1 MILGARPPRG
11 SKSENVVR
19 TPMLRGIG
27 AGDVEIT
34 MTIWQLRTSRRCV
47 RSAAALVTAAG
58 LCVGAALAEPGVIDV
73 SSRLSQAESLLG
85 KGRLIEAQRVLSELL
100 RKGELSDAD
109 RAQLDDLLGSL
120 DRRLRSAD
128 PVEVSL
134 QKAEL
139 ALADGEIALMKRH
152 LEPVMRPGGATAGQR
167 DAAQKLKAQADE
179 VTGAIGS
186 LAADFTAQAR
196 EDFVSGRYARAK
208 STLAVLTRAG
218 LTLEPEADAIRSQI
232 FSIELE
238 RGRPFPIVEAAGLFQ
253 PGVLTRIA
261 EDKQELADAGEG
273 GGRLLDLF
281 GDAAFDEQPGVVR
294 REDEVPPLDAPID
307 LPPEGEQ
314 PEASQPAG
322 QPLPDDII
330 ERTLRADAQEKFARA
345 NQAMAQSEF
354 ATALSLYNEL
364 LSTGRS
370 YFTAEQVQQME
381 RNATDARVSLG
392 QQPQGGL
399 IDPTLEQNEAAR
411 TELRRE
417 FDNLMGQADQ
427 RLRSADIAGA
437 RERVSSARLVLN
449 SGRNLLPQ
457 AEYETKLAAID
468 SKISEI
474 EKQGIEIQ
482 LRETQA
488 REAMIRQRA
497 EQDREQAQ
505 VQRESKIN
513 EQLDRVRALMGELKY
528 DEALQVLDSTL
539 FLDPINPAALLMK
552 DIVRDI
558 LISREY
564 AEIRKERGV
573 RFAQLSV
580 DNYRA
585 SMPIPEIVTYPD
597 DWPRISLGRGEP
609 VAASET
615 PENRRVLAAL
625 ESQRIPVSFDNPLGD
640 VVAFMETVTSQNF
653 DVNWSSLELL
663 SIDEQTPVQ
672 LKLNNVPVSVVLD
685 RLVEKISDPL
695 SPAGW
700 AVQDGIVQI
709 ASDEALRRNTSL
721 VIYDIRDLL
730 IEIPD
735 YQDSPDIDLDNVL
748 QNSGGGGGG
757 GGGGQ
762 SPFDDADGGDDD
774 EERDRQERIDQIID
788 IIQNNVDFEGWQ
800 DNGGDTGF
808 IQELSGSLII
818 RNTPKNHRAISGLL
832 SQIRAQRAM
841 QINVETR
848 FLLVNQD
855 FFEEIGFDLDVYFGG
870 DNDSV
875 RFARAND
882 PTVTVGDFF
891 EFNPANTAPDS
902 GQGLQRSVTGAANT
916 VGGAQASVTQGVL
929 PTNGVSPVGVGQNSL
944 GLTESLGAN
953 AGAFASSILGSA
965 PALGI
970 AGQFL
975 DDIQVDFLIKATQA
989 DRRSV
994 QLTAPRLTFTNGQ
1007 IANIVVATQTAFVS
1021 QLTPVVATSAVGF
1034 TPTISVV
1041 SEGVTME
1048 IEGTVSSD
1056 RRYVTMN
1063 VQTGVSRIDG
1073 FAEQAVT
1080 AVAGGQL
1087 VSSEDVQSFIQL
1099 PTVTVTRIQTTV
1111 TVPDQGTVLLGGQ
1124 RLVTEFEIE
1133 TGVPVV
1139 SKIPILSRFFTNR
1152 IESKEEQTLLI
1163 LIKPTILIQSEQE
1176 EMNFPGL
1183 NDTLSNTL
1191 GG

>member
-1 MILGARPPRG
+1 
-11 SKSENVVR
+11 
-19 TPMLRGIG
+19 
-27 AGDVEIT
+27 
-34 MTIWQLRTSRRCV
+34 MTIWQFGSSRRYV
-47 RSAAALVTAAG
+47 LSAAALVTAAG
-58 LCVGAALAEPGVIDV
+58 LCVGTSVAEIGVYGSNEFGSDEPGVA
-73 SSRLSQAESLLG
+73 SATSGFEQAEMLMNR
-85 KGRLIEAQRVLSELL
+85 GRLIEAQQVLSGLVRSKALTDEE
-100 RKGELSDAD
+100 RGT
-109 RAQLDDLLGSL
+109 LDDLLGSL

-128 PVEVSL
+128 PMELSL
-134 QKAEL
+134 QKAEA
-139 ALADGEIALMKRH
+139 ALAEGDIALMNRQ
-152 LEPVMRPGGATAGQR
+152 LQPVLRRGESTQAQRELGRELTAEGEKITASVAT
-167 DAAQKLKAQADE
+167 
-179 VTGAIGS
+179 
-186 LAADFTAQAR
+186 LA
-196 EDFVSGRYARAK
+196 EDFVAQAKVDFIDGRFGRAK

-218 LTLEPEADAIRSQI
+218 VELTPEADAIRTQL
-232 FSIELE
+232 FNIELE
-238 RGRPFPIVEAAGLFQ
+238 RGQPFAIVEAAGLFQ

-261 EDKQELADAGEG
+261 DDKQQLADADT
-273 GGRLLDLF
+273 RDTLLDLF
-281 GDAAFDEQPGVVR
+281 GDADFDDQPGVIR
-294 REDEVPPLDAPID
+294 RDDDDDDVPPLDAPID
-307 LPPEGEQ
+307 LTDDQPEGD
-314 PEASQPAG
+314 

-330 ERTLRADAQEKFARA
+330 DRTMRADAQAKLAQA
-345 NQAMAQSEF
+345 NQAFARSEF
-354 ATALSLYNEL
+354 TTALNLYNEIL
-364 LSTGRS
+364 AASRS
-370 YFTAEQVQQME
+370 YLTAEQIQEAEQ
-381 RNATDARVSLG
+381 NATDARITLG
-392 QQPQGGL
+392 NQPEGEFIGGV
-399 IDPTLEQNEAAR
+399 LEERQAAI

-417 FDNLMGQADQ
+417 FDNLMNQADQ
-427 RLRSADIAGA
+427 RLRSSDISGA

-449 SGRNLLPQ
+449 SERSLLAE
-457 AEYETKLAAID
+457 AEYENKLALID
-468 SKISEI
+468 QKISDI
-474 EKQGIEIQ
+474 ENQAIEIQ
-482 LRETQA
+482 LREA
-488 REAMIRQRA
+488 REREAMIAQKADEDRA
-497 EQDREQAQ
+497 QAQ
-505 VQRESKIN
+505 QQRQSKIN
-513 EQLDRVRALMGELKY
+513 EQLDRVRALMSELKY
-528 DEALQVLDSTL
+528 EEALQVLDSTL
-539 FLDPINPAALLMK
+539 FLDPINPAALFMK
-552 DIVRDI
+552 DIVRDTI
-558 LISREY
+558 IAREY
-564 AEIRKERGV
+564 ADIRKERGV
-573 RFAQLSV
+573 QFADLTV
-580 DNYRA
+580 ENYRA
-585 SMPIPEIVTYPD
+585 SMPITDIITYPD

-625 ESQRIPVSFDNPLGD
+625 ESQRIPVNFDNPLGD
-640 VVAFMETVTSQNF
+640 VISFLETVTSQNF
-653 DVNWSSLELL
+653 DVNWTSLELL

-672 LKLNNVPVSVVLD
+672 LRLNNVPINTVLD
-685 RLVEKISDPL
+685 RIVEKVSDPL

-735 YQDSPDIDLDNVL
+735 YQDAPDIDLQNVL
-748 QNSGGGGGG
+748 QNTGG

-762 SPFDDADGGDDD
+762 SPFDGAQNDDD
-774 EERDRQERIDQIID
+774 EERDRQDRIDQIID

-818 RNTPKNHRAISGLL
+818 RNTPKNHRAITGLL

-855 FFEEIGFDLDVYFGG
+855 FFEEIGFDLDVYFGN

-875 RFARAND
+875 QFARATD
-882 PTVTVGDFF
+882 PTVSVGDFF
-891 EFNPANTAPDS
+891 EFNPGNTALDS
-902 GQGLQRSVTGAANT
+902 GVGLQRSVTGAANT
-916 VGGAQASVTQGVL
+916 TGGVAGSTTQGVVPYDGL
-929 PTNGVSPVGVGQNSL
+929 SPIGVGQNSL
-944 GLTESLGAN
+944 GLTEQLGAN
-953 AGAFASSILGSA
+953 SGAFASSILGSA

-975 DDIQVDFLIKATQA
+975 DDIQVDFLVKATQA

-1048 IEGTVSSD
+1048 VEGTVSSD

-1139 SKIPILSRFFTNR
+1139 SKIPILNRFFTNR

-1176 EMNFPGL
+1176 ENNFPGL
-1183 NDTLSNTL
+1183 SDTLINSL

>member
-1 MILGARPPRG
+1 
-11 SKSENVVR
+11 
-19 TPMLRGIG
+19 
-27 AGDVEIT
+27 
-34 MTIWQLRTSRRCV
+34 MTIWQFGSSRRCV
-47 RSAAALVTAAG
+47 RSAAALAMAAG
-58 LCVGAALAEPGVIDV
+58 LCVGASLAEIGNSFPDEPEASTV
-73 SSRLSQAESLLG
+73 SGAFAEVESLLNT
-85 KGRLIEAQRVLSELL
+85 GRLIEAKNILSGLMRSEA
-100 RKGELSDAD
+100 LSDSE
-109 RAQLDDLLGSL
+109 RERLDTLLGKL
-120 DRRLRSAD
+120 DRRIRSAD
-128 PVEVSL
+128 PMELSL
-134 QKAEL
+134 QKAEA
-139 ALADGEIALMKRH
+139 ALAEGDIALMKRQ
-152 LEPVMRPGGATAGQR
+152 LQPVLRRGESTPAQRELAERLTAKG
-167 DAAQKLKAQADE
+167 DLVTAD
-179 VTGAIGS
+179 VAV
-186 LAADFTAQAR
+186 LADDFIAQAR
-196 EDFVSGRYARAK
+196 QDYIDGRFSRAK

-218 LTLEPEADAIRSQI
+218 VELSPEADLIRTQL
-232 FSIELE
+232 FNIELE
-238 RGRPFPIVEAAGLFQ
+238 RGQPFAIVEAAGLFQ
-253 PGVLTRIA
+253 PGVLSRITD
-261 EDKQELADAGEG
+261 EKEQLADAGT
-273 GGRLLDLF
+273 RDTLLDLF
-281 GDAAFDEQPGVVR
+281 GDAKFDDQPGVIR
-294 REDEVPPLDAPID
+294 REDDDNDDVPPLDAPID
-307 LPPEGEQ
+307 LTDQ
-314 PEASQPAG
+314 PQSDQPVD
-322 QPLPDDII
+322 PDDII
-330 ERTLRADAQEKFARA
+330 ERTMRADAQAKLAQA
-345 NQAMAQSEF
+345 NQAFANAEF
-354 ATALSLYNEL
+354 STALQLYNEL
-364 LSTGRS
+364 LATSRE
-370 YFTAEQVQQME
+370 YLTAEQIQQAE
-381 RNATDARVSLG
+381 RNATDARISLNG
-392 QQPQGGL
+392 QDAGL
-399 IDPTLEQNEAAR
+399 LEETFQANQAAM
-411 TELRRE
+411 TETRRE
-417 FDNLMGQADQ
+417 FDNLMNQADQ

-437 RERVSSARLVLN
+437 RERVSSARLVLSKN
-449 SGRNLLPQ
+449 RNLLPE
-457 AEYETKLAAID
+457 AEYENKLAAID
-468 SKISEI
+468 QKIQDI
-474 EKQGIEIQ
+474 EQQDIEIKQ
-482 LRETQA
+482 NEARI
-488 REAMIRQRA
+488 REAQLQQKADEDRQRA
-497 EQDREQAQ
+497 QL
-505 VQRESKIN
+505 QREEKIN
-513 EQLDRVRALMGELKY
+513 EQLDRVRALMAEMKY
-528 DEALQVLDSTL
+528 EEALQVIDSTL

-552 DIVRDI
+552 DIVSDI
-558 LISREY
+558 IISRDY
-564 AEIRKERGV
+564 AEIRSRRGTE
-573 RFAQLSV
+573 FAKLTV

-585 SMPIPEIVTYPD
+585 SIPISDIITYPD

-625 ESQRIPVSFDNPLGD
+625 ESQRIPVNFDNPLGD
-640 VVAFMETVTSQNF
+640 VISFLETVTGQNF
-653 DVNWSSLELL
+653 DVNWTSLELL

-672 LKLNNVPVSVVLD
+672 LRLNNVPINTVLD
-685 RLVEKISDPL
+685 RIVEKVSDPL

-709 ASDEALRRNTSL
+709 ASDEALRRNTTL

-735 YQDSPDIDLDNVL
+735 FQDAPDIDLQNVL
-748 QNSGGGGGG
+748 QSNQG

-762 SPFDDADGGDDD
+762 SPFDGDQAEDD
-774 EERDRQERIDQIID
+774 EERDRQDRIDQIID

-818 RNTPKNHRAISGLL
+818 RNTPKNHRAITGLL

-855 FFEEIGFDLDVYFGG
+855 FFEEIGFDLDIYFGNS
-870 DNDSV
+870 NDSV
-875 RFARAND
+875 QFARATD

-902 GQGLQRSVTGAANT
+902 GVGLQRSVTGAGNS
-916 VGGAQASVTQGVL
+916 VGGVAGSTTQGVVPYDGL
-929 PTNGVSPVGVGQNSL
+929 SPIGVGQNSL

-975 DDIQVDFLIKATQA
+975 DDIQVDFLVKATQA

-1073 FAEQAVT
+1073 FAEQPVT

-1139 SKIPILSRFFTNR
+1139 SKIPILNRFFTNR

-1176 EMNFPGL
+1176 ENNFPGL
-1183 NDTLSNTL
+1183 SDTLINSL

>member
-1 MILGARPPRG
+1 
-11 SKSENVVR
+11 
-19 TPMLRGIG
+19 MLRGIG

-34 MTIWQLRTSRRCV
+34 MTKWQLRTSGRCV

-58 LCVGAALAEPGVIDV
+58 LCVGAALAEPGVLDV
-73 SSRLSQAESLLG
+73 TSRLTQAESLLG
-85 KGRLIEAQRVLSELL
+85 KGRLIEAQRVLSGLL
-100 RKGELSDAD
+100 RKGELTDAD
-109 RAQLDDLLGSL
+109 KAQLDDLLGSL

-134 QKAEL
+134 QKAEQ

-152 LEPVMRPGGATAGQR
+152 IEPVMRPGGASAAQR
-167 DAAQKLKAQADE
+167 DAAQKLLAQGNA
-179 VTGAIGS
+179 VTATVGS
-186 LAADFTAQAR
+186 LATDFTAQAR

-218 LTLEPEADAIRSQI
+218 VELDAEADAIRSQL

-238 RGRPFPIVEAAGLFQ
+238 RGQPFAIVEAAGLFQ

-261 EDKQELADAGEG
+261 EEKQELADAGEG
-273 GGRLLDLF
+273 SGGRLIDLF
-281 GDAAFDEQPGVVR
+281 GDAAFEEQPGVVR

-307 LPPEGEQ
+307 LQ
-314 PEASQPAG
+314 PVAAEPAG

-345 NQAMAQSEF
+345 NQALAQSEF

-364 LSTGRS
+364 LTTSRP
-370 YFTAEQVQQME
+370 YFTAEEIQLME

-392 QQPQGGL
+392 QQPEGGL

-417 FDNLMGQADQ
+417 FDNLMNQADQ

-457 AEYETKLAAID
+457 AEYENKLSSID

-474 EKQGIEIQ
+474 ENQAIEIQ

-528 DEALQVLDSTL
+528 EEALQVLDSTL

-564 AEIRKERGV
+564 ADIRKERGV
-573 RFAQLSV
+573 AFAQLTV

-625 ESQRIPVSFDNPLGD
+625 DSQRIPVNFDNPLGD

-672 LKLNNVPVSVVLD
+672 LNLNNVPVSVVLD

-748 QNSGGGGGG
+748 QSSGGGGG

-762 SPFDDADGGDDD
+762 SPFDDAGGDDDD

-929 PTNGVSPVGVGQNSL
+929 PTNGMSPVGVGQNSL

-953 AGAFASSILGSA
+953 AGAFASNILGSA

-1163 LIKPTILIQSEQE
+1163 LIKPTILIQAEQE

>member
-1 MILGARPPRG
+1 
-11 SKSENVVR
+11 
-19 TPMLRGIG
+19 
-27 AGDVEIT
+27 
-34 MTIWQLRTSRRCV
+34 MTILQFGSSRRCV

-58 LCVGAALAEPGVIDV
+58 LCVGASVAEFGVSVQAEPGVHSV
-73 SSRLSQAESLLG
+73 SSGLEQADALMNR
-85 KGRLIEAQRVLSELL
+85 GRLIEAQRI
-100 RKGELSDAD
+100 LSDLMRSDELTEDDKSA
-109 RAQLDDLLGSL
+109 LDGMLGRL
-120 DRRLRSAD
+120 DRCLRSAD
-128 PVEVSL
+128 PIELSL
-134 QKAEL
+134 QKAEA
-139 ALADGEIALMKRH
+139 ALAEGEISLMKRH
-152 LEPVMRPGGATAGQR
+152 LQPVLRRGESTQAQRELAQQLTAQG
-167 DAAQKLKAQADE
+167 DE
-179 VTGAIGS
+179 VTSSVAS
-186 LAADFTAQAR
+186 LAD
-196 EDFVSGRYARAK
+196 DFVEQAKQDFIDGRFSRAK

-218 LTLEPEADAIRSQI
+218 VTLSPEADMIRSQL
-232 FSIELE
+232 FTIELE
-238 RGRPFPIVEAAGLFQ
+238 RGQPFAIVEAAGLFQ
-253 PGVLTRIA
+253 PGVLTRIND
-261 EDKQELADAGEG
+261 DKEQLADANTRET
-273 GGRLLDLF
+273 LLDLF
-281 GDAAFDEQPGVVR
+281 GDAKFDDQPGVIR
-294 REDEVPPLDAPID
+294 RDDEVPPLDAPID
-307 LPPEGEQ
+307 LDEQ
-314 PEASQPAG
+314 PEGDQPVEG

-330 ERTLRADAQEKFARA
+330 ERTLRADAQAKLAQA
-345 NQAMAQSEF
+345 NEAFAQSEYSR
-354 ATALSLYNEL
+354 ALTLYNEL
-364 LSTGRS
+364 LATSRS
-370 YFTAEQVQQME
+370 YFTAEQLQQIQ
-381 RNATDARVSLG
+381 RNATDAQVSLG
-392 QQPQGGL
+392 GQSPPELLDQTLDQQ
-399 IDPTLEQNEAAR
+399 EAAR

-417 FDNLMGQADQ
+417 FDNLMSQADQ
-427 RLRSADIAGA
+427 SLRSSDISGA

-449 SGRNLLPQ
+449 KNRNILPE
-457 AEYETKLAAID
+457 AEYENKLAAID
-468 SKISEI
+468 QKITNI
-474 EKQGIEIQ
+474 ENQAIEIQ
-482 LRETQA
+482 LKEARDRELMLQ
-488 REAMIRQRA
+488 QRA
-497 EQDREQAQ
+497 EEDRTQAQ
-505 VQRESKIN
+505 RLRETKIN
-513 EQLDRVRALMGELKY
+513 EQLDRVRALTGELKY
-528 DEALQVLDSTL
+528 EEALQVLDSTL
-539 FLDPINPAALLMK
+539 FLDPTNPAALLMK
-552 DIVRDI
+552 DIVRDNI
-558 LISREY
+558 ISRNY
-564 AEIRKERGV
+564 ARIRKERGNE
-573 RFAQLSV
+573 FAKLTV
-580 DNYRA
+580 DNYEA
-585 SMPIPEIVTYPD
+585 SMPIADIITYPD

-615 PENRRVLAAL
+615 PENRRVLASL
-625 ESQRIPVSFDNPLGD
+625 ESQRIPVNFDNPLSD
-640 VVAFMETVTSQNF
+640 VIAFLETVTGQNF
-653 DVNWSSLELL
+653 DVNWTSLELL

-672 LKLNNVPVSVVLD
+672 LRLNNVPINTVLD
-685 RLVEKISDPL
+685 RIVEKISDPL

-735 YQDSPDIDLDNVL
+735 YQDAPDIDLQNVL
-748 QNSGGGGGG
+748 QNTGG

-762 SPFDDADGGDDD
+762 SPFDGAQNDDN
-774 EERDRQERIDQIID
+774 EERDRQDRIDQIID

-855 FFEEIGFDLDVYFGG
+855 FFEEIGFDLDVYFGNN
-870 DNDSV
+870 NDSV
-875 RFARAND
+875 SFARAND
-882 PTVTVGDFF
+882 PTVTAGDFF
-891 EFNPANTAPDS
+891 KFNPGSTSPDS
-902 GQGLQRSVTGAANT
+902 GQGLQRSVTGAGNT
-916 VGGAQASVTQGVL
+916 VGGVPGSVTQGVV
-929 PTNGVSPVGVGQNSL
+929 PPDGFSPVGVGQNSL
-944 GLTESLGAN
+944 GLTEQLGAN

-975 DDIQVDFLIKATQA
+975 DDIQVDFLVKATQA

-1139 SKIPILSRFFTNR
+1139 SKIPILNRFFTNR

-1176 EMNFPGL
+1176 ENNFPGL
-1183 NDTLSNTL
+1183 GDTLINSL

>member
-1 MILGARPPRG
+1 MLSI
-11 SKSENVVR
+11 
-19 TPMLRGIG
+19 LRGIG
-27 AGDVEIT
+27 GCDLEIT
-34 MTIWQLRTSRRCV
+34 MTIWQFGSSRRYV

-58 LCVGAALAEPGVIDV
+58 LCVGASVAEMSVLGSYEPEVASA
-73 SSRLSQAESLLG
+73 SSGFEQAEALMN
-85 KGRLIEAQRVLSELL
+85 KGRLIEAQRVLSSLVRSQALTDTE
-100 RKGELSDAD
+100 RET
-109 RAQLDDLLGSL
+109 LDGLLGSL

-128 PVEVSL
+128 PMELSL
-134 QKAEL
+134 QKAEA
-139 ALADGEIALMKRH
+139 ALAEGDIALMNRQ
-152 LEPVMRPGGATAGQR
+152 LQPVLRRGESTQAQRELAQELTAQGEKITAEISVLAE
-167 DAAQKLKAQADE
+167 DFIAQAKQ
-179 VTGAIGS
+179 
-186 LAADFTAQAR
+186 DFI
-196 EDFVSGRYARAK
+196 DGRFGRAK

-218 LTLEPEADAIRSQI
+218 VELTPEADRIRTQL
-232 FSIELE
+232 FNIELE
-238 RGRPFPIVEAAGLFQ
+238 RGQPFAIVEAAGLFQ
-253 PGVLTRIA
+253 PGVLTRITD
-261 EDKQELADAGEG
+261 EKEQLADAGT
-273 GGRLLDLF
+273 RDTLLDLF
-281 GDAAFDEQPGVVR
+281 GDAEFDDQPGVIR
-294 REDEVPPLDAPID
+294 REDDDDDVPPLDAPID
-307 LPPEGEQ
+307 LTDDQPEGD
-314 PEASQPAG
+314 

-330 ERTLRADAQEKFARA
+330 ERTMRADAQAKLAQA
-345 NQAMAQSEF
+345 NQAFANSEYT
-354 ATALSLYNEL
+354 TALNLYNEL
-364 LSTGRS
+364 LASGRP
-370 YFTAEQVQQME
+370 YLNADQIRQIEQ
-381 RNATDARVSLG
+381 NATEARISLG
-392 QQPQGGL
+392 AQPGGEL
-399 IDPTLEQNEAAR
+399 IDDEIGQRQAAI

-417 FDNLMGQADQ
+417 FDNLMNQSDQ
-427 RLRSADIAGA
+427 RLRSADISGA

-449 SGRNLLPQ
+449 SGRNLLAE
-457 AEYETKLAAID
+457 AEYENKLALID
-468 SKISEI
+468 QKIADI
-474 EKQGIEIQ
+474 ENQAIEIQ
-482 LRETQA
+482 LQEARE
-488 REAMIRQRA
+488 REAMIRQKA
-497 EQDREQAQ
+497 EEDRTQAQ
-505 VQRESKIN
+505 QQRQAKIN
-513 EQLDRVRALMGELKY
+513 EQLDRVRALMSELKY
-528 DEALQVLDSTL
+528 EEALQVLDSTL
-539 FLDPINPAALLMK
+539 FLDPINPAALFMK
-552 DIVRDI
+552 DIVRDTI
-558 LISREY
+558 IAREY
-564 AEIRKERGV
+564 ADIRKERGV
-573 RFAQLSV
+573 RFADLTV
-580 DNYRA
+580 ENYRA
-585 SMPIPEIVTYPD
+585 SMPITDIITYPD

-625 ESQRIPVSFDNPLGD
+625 ESQRIDTNFDNPLGD
-640 VVAFMETVTSQNF
+640 VISFLETVTSQNF
-653 DVNWSSLELL
+653 DVNWTSLELL

-672 LKLNNVPVSVVLD
+672 LRLNNVPIQTVLD
-685 RLVEKISDPL
+685 RIVEKISDPL

-735 YQDSPDIDLDNVL
+735 YQDAPDIDLQNVL
-748 QNSGGGGGG
+748 QNTGG

-762 SPFDDADGGDDD
+762 SPFDGDTNDDD
-774 EERDRQERIDQIID
+774 EERDRQDRIDQIID
-788 IIQNNVDFEGWQ
+788 IIQSNVDFEGWQ

-818 RNTPKNHRAISGLL
+818 RNTPKNHREITGLL

-855 FFEEIGFDLDVYFGG
+855 FFEEIGFDLDVYFGN

-875 RFARAND
+875 QFARATD
-882 PTVTVGDFF
+882 PTVNVGDFF
-891 EFNPANTAPDS
+891 EFNPGNTAPDS
-902 GQGLQRSVTGAANT
+902 GVGLQRSVTGAGNT
-916 VGGAQASVTQGVL
+916 TGGVQGSTTQGVVPYDGL
-929 PTNGVSPVGVGQNSL
+929 SPIGVGQNSL
-944 GLTESLGAN
+944 GLTEQLGAN

-975 DDIQVDFLIKATQA
+975 DDIQVDFLVKATQA

-1048 IEGTVSSD
+1048 VEGTVSSD

-1073 FAEQAVT
+1073 FAEQPVT

-1139 SKIPILSRFFTNR
+1139 SKIPILNRFFTNR

-1176 EMNFPGL
+1176 ENNFPGL
-1183 NDTLSNTL
+1183 SDTLINSL

>member
-1 MILGARPPRG
+1 
-11 SKSENVVR
+11 
-19 TPMLRGIG
+19 
-27 AGDVEIT
+27 
-34 MTIWQLRTSRRCV
+34 MTIRQFGSSRRCV
-47 RSAAALVTAAG
+47 RSAAALVMAAG
-58 LCVGAALAEPGVIDV
+58 LGVGASVAEFPGWLATEPEV
-73 SSRLSQAESLLG
+73 SSEAAGFVQAKTLMD
-85 KGRLIEAQRVLSELL
+85 KGRLIEAQRVLSSLV
-100 RKGELSDAD
+100 RSQALSDAE
-109 RAQLDDLLGSL
+109 REKLDDMLGAL

-128 PVEVSL
+128 PMELSL
-134 QKAEL
+134 QKAEAALTEGDIGLMNRQLQPVLRRGESTQAQREL
-139 ALADGEIALMKRH
+139 AQQLTAQGEQITSEIAVLA
-152 LEPVMRPGGATAGQR
+152 E
-167 DAAQKLKAQADE
+167 DFIAQAKQDY
-179 VTGAIGS
+179 I
-186 LAADFTAQAR
+186 D
-196 EDFVSGRYARAK
+196 GRFGRAK

-218 LTLEPEADAIRSQI
+218 VELTPEADRIRTQL
-232 FSIELE
+232 FNIELE
-238 RGRPFPIVEAAGLFQ
+238 RGQPFPIVEAAGLFQ
-253 PGVLTRIA
+253 PGVLTRISD
-261 EDKQELADAGEG
+261 EKQQLADAGT
-273 GGRLLDLF
+273 RDTLLDLF
-281 GDAAFDEQPGVVR
+281 GDAKFDDQPGVIR
-294 REDEVPPLDAPID
+294 REDDKDSEVPPLDAPID
-307 LPPEGEQ
+307 LTDGQPEGD
-314 PEASQPAG
+314 

-330 ERTLRADAQEKFARA
+330 DRTMRADAGAKLAQA
-345 NQAMAQSEF
+345 NQAFANSEYT
-354 ATALSLYNEL
+354 TALNLYNEL
-364 LSTGRS
+364 LASSRA
-370 YFTAEQVQQME
+370 YLTAEQIRQIEQ
-381 RNATDARVSLG
+381 NATEARISLG
-392 QQPQGGL
+392 SQPGGNL
-399 IDPTLEQNEAAR
+399 VDDEINQRQAAI

-417 FDNLMGQADQ
+417 FDNLMNQADQ
-427 RLRSADIAGA
+427 RLRSADISGA

-449 SGRNLLPQ
+449 SDRNLLAE
-457 AEYETKLAAID
+457 AEYENKLALID
-468 SKISEI
+468 QKRTDI
-474 EKQGIEIQ
+474 ENQAIEIQ
-482 LRETQA
+482 LREA
-488 REAMIRQRA
+488 REREEQLQRQA
-497 EQDREQAQ
+497 EEGRTAAQ
-505 VQRESKIN
+505 QQRDAKIN
-513 EQLDRVRALMGELKY
+513 EQLDRVRALNAELKY
-528 DEALQVLDSTL
+528 EEALQVLDSTL
-539 FLDPINPAALLMK
+539 FLDPTNPAALFMK
-552 DIVRDI
+552 DIVRDTI
-558 LISREY
+558 IAREY
-564 AEIRKERGV
+564 ADIRKERGV
-573 RFAQLSV
+573 RFAELTV
-580 DNYRA
+580 ENNRA
-585 SMPIPEIVTYPD
+585 SMPITDIVTYPD

-625 ESQRIPVSFDNPLGD
+625 ESQRIPVNFDNPLGD
-640 VVAFMETVTSQNF
+640 VISFLETVTSQNF
-653 DVNWSSLELL
+653 DVNWASLELL

-672 LKLNNVPVSVVLD
+672 LRLNNVPINTVLD
-685 RLVEKISDPL
+685 RIVEKVSDPL

-735 YQDSPDIDLDNVL
+735 YQDAPDIDLQNVL
-748 QNSGGGGGG
+748 QSTGG

-762 SPFDDADGGDDD
+762 SPFNGDQNDDD
-774 EERDRQERIDQIID
+774 EERDRQDRIDQIID
-788 IIQNNVDFEGWQ
+788 IIQSNVDFEGWQ

-818 RNTPKNHRAISGLL
+818 RNTPKNHREINGLL

-855 FFEEIGFDLDVYFGG
+855 FFEEIGFDLDVYFGN

-875 RFARAND
+875 QFARATD

-891 EFNPANTAPDS
+891 EFNPGNTAPDS
-902 GQGLQRSVTGAANT
+902 GVGLQNSVTGAANT
-916 VGGAQASVTQGVL
+916 PGGANTQITQGVV
-929 PTNGVSPVGVGQNSL
+929 PTNGLSPIGVGQNSL
-944 GLTESLGAN
+944 GLTEQLGAN
-953 AGAFASSILGSA
+953 SGAFASSILGSA

-975 DDIQVDFLIKATQA
+975 DDIQVDFLVKATQA

-1073 FAEQAVT
+1073 FAEQPVT

-1111 TVPDQGTVLLGGQ
+1111 IVPDQGTVLLGGQ

-1139 SKIPILSRFFTNR
+1139 SKIPILNRFFTNR

-1176 EMNFPGL
+1176 ENNFPGL
-1183 NDTLSNTL
+1183 NDTLINSL

>member
-1 MILGARPPRG
+1 MPILRR
-11 SKSENVVR
+11 
-19 TPMLRGIG
+19 IG
-27 AGDVEIT
+27 GCDLEIT
-34 MTIWQLRTSRRCV
+34 MTILQFGSSRRCV

-58 LCVGAALAEPGVIDV
+58 LCVGASVAEIGGAALAEPGVSSV
-73 SSRLSQAESLLG
+73 SSELTLAETLMN
-85 KGRLIEAQRVLSELL
+85 KGRLIEAQRLLSAAMRSDELASEDQQL
-100 RKGELSDAD
+100 LDSLLG
-109 RAQLDDLLGSL
+109 QLD
-120 DRRLRSAD
+120 RCLRSAD
-128 PVEVSL
+128 PMELSL
-134 QKAEL
+134 QKAEA

-152 LEPVMRPGGATAGQR
+152 LQPVLRRGGSTLAQRELAQQLTAQGE
-167 DAAQKLKAQADE
+167 AVSMGVE
-179 VTGAIGS
+179 S
-186 LAADFTAQAR
+186 LAEDFVAQAR
-196 EDFVSGRYARAK
+196 QDFIDGRFSRAK

-218 LTLEPEADAIRSQI
+218 LELSPEADTIRTQL
-232 FSIELE
+232 FNIELE
-238 RGRPFPIVEAAGLFQ
+238 RGQPFAIVEAAGLFQ
-253 PGVLTRIA
+253 PGVLTRIND
-261 EDKQELADAGEG
+261 DKEQLANADTRAT
-273 GGRLLDLF
+273 LLDLF
-281 GDAAFDEQPGVVR
+281 GDASFEEQPGVIR
-294 REDEVPPLDAPID
+294 RDDEVPPLDAPID
-307 LPPEGEQ
+307 LDDQ
-314 PEASQPAG
+314 PEADEPAPG

-330 ERTLRADAQEKFARA
+330 ERTLRTDAQAKLA
-345 NQAMAQSEF
+345 QADQAFAQSEYNS
-354 ATALSLYNEL
+354 AIGLYNEL
-364 LSTGRS
+364 LATSRA
-370 YFTAEQVQQME
+370 YFTPEQIQQIE
-381 RNATDARVSLG
+381 RNLSDARISLG
-392 QQPQGGL
+392 RQPEGDLLGDELGQR
-399 IDPTLEQNEAAR
+399 QAAL

-417 FDNLMGQADQ
+417 FDNLMNQSDQ
-427 RLRSADIAGA
+427 RLRSSDISGA

-449 SGRNLLPQ
+449 AGRNLLPE
-457 AEYETKLAAID
+457 AEYENKLASID
-468 SKISEI
+468 KKITDI
-474 EKQGIEIQ
+474 ENQAIEIQ
-482 LRETQA
+482 LRETRQ
-488 REAMIRQRA
+488 REEMIRQRA
-497 EQDREQAQ
+497 EQDRVQAQ
-505 VQRESKIN
+505 QQRESKIN

-528 DEALQVLDSTL
+528 EEALQVLDSTL

-558 LISREY
+558 IISTDY
-564 AEIRKERGV
+564 ANIRKERGV
-573 RFAQLSV
+573 QFARLTV
-580 DNYRA
+580 DNYEA
-585 SMPIPEIVTYPD
+585 SMPIPDIITYPD

-609 VAASET
+609 VSASET

-625 ESQRIPVSFDNPLGD
+625 ESQRIPVDFANPLGD
-640 VVAFMETVTSQNF
+640 VIAFLETVTGQNF
-653 DVNWSSLELL
+653 DVNWTSLELL
-663 SIDEQTPVQ
+663 SIDEQTPVNLQ
-672 LKLNNVPVSVVLD
+672 LKNVPINIVLD
-685 RLVEKISDPL
+685 RLVDKISDPL

-735 YQDSPDIDLDNVL
+735 YQDAPDIDLQNVL
-748 QNSGGGGGG
+748 QNTGG

-762 SPFDDADGGDDD
+762 SPFDGAQNDDD
-774 EERDRQERIDQIID
+774 EERDRQDRIDQIID

-855 FFEEIGFDLDVYFGG
+855 YFEEIGFDLDVYFGNN
-870 DNDSV
+870 NDSV
-875 RFARAND
+875 QFARAND
-882 PTVTVGDFF
+882 PTATVGDFF

-902 GQGLQRSVTGAANT
+902 GVGLQRSVTGSANT
-916 VGGAQASVTQGVL
+916 TGGVPGSVTQGTVPPDGL
-929 PTNGVSPVGVGQNSL
+929 SPIGVGQNSL

-975 DDIQVDFLIKATQA
+975 DDIQVDFLVKATQA

-1139 SKIPILSRFFTNR
+1139 SKIPILNRFFTNR

-1176 EMNFPGL
+1176 ENNFPGL
-1183 NDTLSNTL
+1183 SDTLINSL